1 MDWPCGPEPGRKP
14 EGSAD
19 AFGDARGD
27 EPRQTEF
34 DLQGLLSVGTP
45 ISTACWRAVSLL
57 QAVAARSR
65 IEPLVSPLILSCS
78 PANNELKPGQRQ
90 PLPKSAAGVKRQA
103 LTPGP
108 GFLRIIVNAEFDRAP
123 PEGWSARTF
132 GGLAGLARPR

>member
-1 MDWPCGPEPGRKP
+1 LDWPCGPEPGRKP

-65 IEPLVSPLILSCS
+65 IEPLVSPLILSCN

-90 PLPKSAAGVKRQA
+90 PLPKRCRGRQAAGA
-103 LTPGP
+103 H
-108 GFLRIIVNAEFDRAP
+108 
-123 PEGWSARTF
+123 
-132 GGLAGLARPR
+132 ARPRLFKNHRER